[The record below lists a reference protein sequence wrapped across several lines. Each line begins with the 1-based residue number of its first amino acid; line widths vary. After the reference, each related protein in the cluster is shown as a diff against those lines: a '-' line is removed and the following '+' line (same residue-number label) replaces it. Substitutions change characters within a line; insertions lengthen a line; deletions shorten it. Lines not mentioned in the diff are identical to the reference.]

1 MKGSRKMEIIATILC
16 ALIAATLTV
25 IVMGIINSYAI
36 DRETEI
42 IRKKWEEDIEEE
54 RAKSN
59 RYRETLEG
67 YVERHKTLKE
77 KLKEKDKLIAELTH
91 QADRANEL
99 IGELEAELFD
109 LEPMTEK
116 EQKSRLPEGH
126 TNMFMGM
133 PHWKISDKTSDQY
146 TLQQKCITGNWSGI
160 RVYHDDEGE
169 YYYCVA
175 LGTAYGID
183 IGDTWKVTLRNG
195 SEFNVILA
203 EYKHDITDPDPN
215 DFGDPCHNYD
225 EQDCTNVLE
234 FIYDEDIIPDCVL
247 QAGTFTELDFF
258 GGKYGDGGDIVK
270 MEYTGRK
277 WKR

>member
-1 MKGSRKMEIIATILC
+1 MKGSRKMEIIAAIIC
-16 ALIAATLTV
+16 ALITATFTV
-25 IVMGIINSYAI
+25 IVMGILGGNAVEREA
-36 DRETEI
+36 DRV
-42 IRKKWEEDIEEE
+42 RKECEADLEEE
-54 RAKSN
+54 QEKCN
-59 RYRETLEG
+59 RYRETLDG
-67 YVERHKTLKE
+67 FIERHNSLKE
-77 KLKEKDKLIAELTH
+77 KLTERDKEISKLKYQLKAAENVIN
-91 QADRANEL
+91 AIDNEL
-99 IGELEAELFD
+99 SGN
-109 LEPMTEK
+109 TSYSK
-116 EQKSRLPEGH
+116 ERLPKGH

-133 PHWKISDKTSDQY
+133 PHWKITDKSSDQY
-146 TLQQKCITGNWSGI
+146 ALQQECVTGDWSGI
-160 RVYHDDEGE
+160 RMYDTGEGSC

-175 LGTAYGID
+175 LGTAYGTD
-183 IGDTWKVTLRNG
+183 IGDTWRVTLRNG

-277 WKR
+277 WER